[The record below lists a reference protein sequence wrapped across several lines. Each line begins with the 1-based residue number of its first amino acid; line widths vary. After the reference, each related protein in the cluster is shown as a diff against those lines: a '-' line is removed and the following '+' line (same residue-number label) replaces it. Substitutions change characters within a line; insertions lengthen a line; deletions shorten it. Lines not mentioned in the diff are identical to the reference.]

1 MFNKIALKI
10 KKLFPNAYQT
20 ILNIKQGRYN
30 YTFNKEKYPH
40 SFLVNSFP
48 NEYKGQKA
56 PEVIYCFWT
65 GDNPITE
72 NRKKGL
78 EALEKNAGVPVK
90 LITPK
95 NLHEY
100 IKPEYP
106 LHKGY
111 ELLSLVHRSDYL
123 RCYFMHHYGGGYADV
138 KPFEHSWKP
147 AFEKLNNQKDK
158 YIIGYPELLYGGI
171 TPVKHTFLADKSIY
185 PNYEQLA
192 DSEQKV
198 FNDLAKHTPLLIGC
212 GAFVCKPNTPITR
225 EWYEELHRKMDIAY
239 ESLKHFNETEETD
252 YIHYSMEYP
261 KKDEGY
267 PIPFFHLLGQV
278 FHPIILKHHKHIIQ
292 YKKLLPILKNYR

>member
-1 MFNKIALKI
+1 MLNKIALKI

-111 ELLSLVHRSDYL
+111 ELLSLTMRSDYL
-123 RCYFMHHYGGGYADV
+123 RCYFMHHYGGGYADI

-147 AFEKLNNQKDK
+147 AFDKLNNNEDK
-158 YIIGYPELLYGGI
+158 YVIGYPELLYGGLA
-171 TPVKHTFLADKSIY
+171 PAEHRFLDDISIY
-185 PNYEQLA
+185 PDYHSMKKAQETIH
-192 DSEQKV
+192 K
-198 FNDLAKHTPLLIGC
+198 DLEKHTPLLVGNC
-212 GAFVCKPNTPITR
+212 GFICKPYTPITT
-225 EWYEELHRKMDIAY
+225 EWFAEVNARMDELYNNSSPEKTLSPPYFYLVQI
-239 ESLKHFNETEETD
+239 
-252 YIHYSMEYP
+252 
-261 KKDEGY
+261 
-267 PIPFFHLLGQV
+267 
-278 FHPIILKHHKHIIQ
+278 FHPLQLKYHKHIAQ